1 MDGRG
6 VVALYEVDVV
16 AIAAQDGVVGRS
28 AEHRRA
34 RDLVPVEMED
44 GEHRA
49 VAHGVE
55 KVDPLPRSRQRARL
69 GLAITD
75 DARHHE
81 VGIVE
86 CSAER
91 VHEGIAEL
99 SSFVDRTRRGGAHV
113 ARHAAGRRELAEQ
126 PLYAIGVERHDR
138 VDLAVGAFEVHVGE
152 DGGTAVPGDVDDVGV
167 AVADDAVQVHVQ
179 DAEAG

>member
-16 AIAAQDGVVGRS
+16 AIAAQDGFDGVVGRS

-55 KVDPLPRSRQRARL
+55 KVDPLPRSHSGPVSASPSPTTHATTRSGLSNAAPNACTRA
-69 GLAITD
+69 
-75 DARHHE
+75 
-81 VGIVE
+81 
-86 CSAER
+86 
-91 VHEGIAEL
+91 
-99 SSFVDRTRRGGAHV
+99 
-113 ARHAAGRRELAEQ
+113 
-126 PLYAIGVERHDR
+126 
-138 VDLAVGAFEVHVGE
+138 
-152 DGGTAVPGDVDDVGV
+152 
-167 AVADDAVQVHVQ
+167 
-179 DAEAG
+179 